1 MAQTQAPRTS
11 LGGVESTPLP
21 SATRSR
27 RRSRHSFTPLRPS
40 PNDAEPTQMA
50 TPLPAQPINSGP
62 IAYRFPASA
71 SHSNLLAPNTL
82 DNKSFITPA
91 RPSYRAYLSPPEYEM
106 DGEDGDTSGRDE
118 SFEMGEMRMR
128 VGALGVVDEN
138 EGEMMVDGDLEARQM
153 DATVL
158 ESDGEVEYMPPKV
171 VRESTVRQYWTTC

>member
-1 MAQTQAPRTS
+1 
-11 LGGVESTPLP
+11 
-21 SATRSR
+21 
-27 RRSRHSFTPLRPS
+27 
-40 PNDAEPTQMA
+40 
-50 TPLPAQPINSGP
+50 
-62 IAYRFPASA
+62 
-71 SHSNLLAPNTL
+71 
-82 DNKSFITPA
+82 
-91 RPSYRAYLSPPEYEM
+91 M